1 MSIKLATVCM
11 TLPLIAACAH
21 ASVSDR
27 NRTDNTAFDGY
38 WEGDVSGTK
47 KVQKIPGWDLTCGPV
62 QLTLVGRVDQGKISG
77 YIRQNENITY
87 ETNVNDAGRFYAA
100 IPKKNKSYVPSPG
113 SDATIPSEEFHV
125 FRGQLD
131 PATQTGSGRYVLAR
145 RNMLMEGCQTPIAFK
160 KRG

>member
-1 MSIKLATVCM
+1 MSIKSALACLA
-11 TLPLIAACAH
+11 LPLIVACAH
-21 ASVSDR
+21 VSVSDR

-47 KVQKIPGWDLTCGPV
+47 KEQKIPGWDLTCGAV
-62 QLTLVGRVDQGKISG
+62 KQTLVGRVEQGRFSG
-77 YIRQNENITY
+77 YLRQNENISF
-87 ETNVNDAGRFYAA
+87 ETNVNDAGRFYVA
-100 IPKKNKSYVPSPG
+100 IPKKKKSYTPSPG
-113 SDATIPSEEFHV
+113 SDATLPSEEFHV

-131 PATQTGSGRYVLAR
+131 PASQAGKGRYVLAR